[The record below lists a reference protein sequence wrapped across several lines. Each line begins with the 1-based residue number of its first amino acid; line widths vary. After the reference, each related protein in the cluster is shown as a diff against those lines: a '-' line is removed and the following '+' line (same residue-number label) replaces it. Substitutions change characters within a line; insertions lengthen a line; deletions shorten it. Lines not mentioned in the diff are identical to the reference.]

1 MVSNVEALT
10 SSTTGPRGESD
21 VDQGT
26 RLPTAGRV
34 ASRIFTAA
42 VALVCGPLH
51 STAGRVV
58 SDRRRHGEHVEGLTR
73 LPAPGPRGESCHLV
87 RVEDLPAAVAL
98 VRVDRQPAAW

>member
-58 SDRRRHGEHVEGLTR
+58 SDRRRHGEHVEGLTSSTT
-73 LPAPGPRGESCHLV
+73 GPRGESCHLV
-87 RVEDLPAAVAL
+87 RV
-98 VRVDRQPAAW
+98 DRQPAAW